1 MNHYEDFPYNVFC
14 GSGEMHTTVINS
26 LSKGLVRVS
35 GRIAVCP
42 IVSLWTILRF
52 NKVYD
57 NLIFPF
63 VNTFLVRNGGLR
75 NRGAVQM
82 LRDQTCWVDSN
93 NIPSVCCPEE
103 ETLVAER
110 CLSCGRQ
117 QNTKDKVYAPLC
129 INCDDARPGDYPWM
143 ARLFFRGV
151 CFYFKDKDYLI
162 PTLQIK

>member
-1 MNHYEDFPYNVFC
+1 MKIFLIMCFVAAVKCTQPSLTRSQRAWSECRGGSQCVPLSHCGRFC
-14 GSGEMHTTVINS
+14 DLI
-26 LSKGLVRVS
+26 KY
-35 GRIAVCP
+35 
-42 IVSLWTILRF
+42 TII
-52 NKVYD
+52 

-151 CFYFKDKDYLI
+151 CF
-162 PTLQIK
+162 

>member
-1 MNHYEDFPYNVFC
+1 MNHYEDFHYNVFG
-14 GSGEMHTTVINS
+14 GSSEMHTTVINS
-26 LSKGLVRVS
+26 LSKSLGRVS
-35 GRIAVCP
+35 RRIAVCP

-57 NLIFPF
+57 HLMFPF
-63 VNTFLVRNGGLR
+63 VNTFLVRDGGLR
-75 NRGAVQM
+75 SPDAVQM
-82 LRDQTCWVDSN
+82 LRDQTCWIDSN

-110 CLSCGRQ
+110 CLSCGRK

-129 INCDDARPGDYPWM
+129 TNCDDARPGDYPWM
-143 ARLFFRGV
+143 ARLLYKGF
-151 CFYFKDKDYLI
+151 CFHITDKDYLT